1 MRFLKH
7 LLFVASLVVVITTAT
22 GLIAELALLLTG
34 DFSYGADKLRGGIII
49 ILIFGLLNYFSPRF
63 RPVVLNKRNVLLEI
77 PSALTMAVVMTA
89 IAVII
94 QMFVFSK
101 SFELLHY
108 VWVFFPVFFTEL
120 ATNYDWVREERFDES
135 A

>member
-7 LLFVASLVVVITTAT
+7 LLFVASLVVVVSTVT

-34 DFSYGADKLRGGIII
+34 ELNYGADKLRAGIVII
-49 ILIFGLLNYFSPRF
+49 VIFGVLNYFSPSF
-63 RPVVLNKRNVLLEI
+63 HPVVLSKRNVLSEI
-77 PSALTMAVVMTA
+77 PSALSMAVVMTV
-89 IAVII
+89 IALII
-94 QMFVFSK
+94 QMFVFSRP
-101 SFELLHY
+101 FELLHY

-120 ATNYDWVREERFDES
+120 ATNYDWVREEQFDES